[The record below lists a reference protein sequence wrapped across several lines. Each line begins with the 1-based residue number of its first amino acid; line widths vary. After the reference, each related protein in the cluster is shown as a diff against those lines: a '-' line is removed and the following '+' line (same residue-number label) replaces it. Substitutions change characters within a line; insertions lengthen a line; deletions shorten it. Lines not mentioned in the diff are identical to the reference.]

1 MDSPVVLVTGALGC
15 LGAWTCRRL
24 VREGGI
30 VVAFDLGSDRRRLEQ
45 VMTPDDI
52 ERVHFELGDIRELP
66 AIQTV
71 MDRHGVTQVIH
82 LAALQIPFCRA
93 DPVRGAQV
101 NVLGT
106 VNVFEATR
114 QRLDRVSAIAYTSS
128 IGVFQLA
135 DADAATG
142 RLSASAPARPMT
154 HYGVYKQANEGTA
167 RVYWEESGVP
177 SVGLRPLTVFGVARD
192 QGMTSGPT
200 KAMAAAVLGRGY
212 VVPFDGP
219 TLYQLAED
227 VAGALVTSV
236 LGARSGAAVVNLP
249 GAVADGRRLVAAID
263 AALPGSGDLITCER
277 GDLPLPWLI
286 DTDGIEALD
295 LPAPTGFEQ
304 GVRQTI
310 EHFRRLAQDGRL
322 RPEAYGLG

>member
-1 MDSPVVLVTGALGC
+1 MVAPVVLVTGALGC

-24 VREGGI
+24 IRDGRT
-30 VVAFDLGSDRRRLEQ
+30 VVAFDLGTDRRRLEQ
-45 VMTPDDI
+45 VMASDEI
-52 ERVHFELGDIRELP
+52 ERLTVEHGDIREVG
-66 AIQTV
+66 AIEAV
-71 MDRHGVTQVIH
+71 MDRHEVTHVIH

-114 QRLDRVSAIAYTSS
+114 QRLDRISGIAYTSS
-128 IGVFQLA
+128 IGVFRLA

-142 RLSASAPARPMT
+142 RLTASASAWPMT

-192 QGMTSGPT
+192 QGLTSGPT

-227 VAGALVTSV
+227 VAGALVASV
-236 LGARSGAAVVNLP
+236 LGVRSGAAVVNLP
-249 GAVADGRRLVAAID
+249 GAVADGMRLVAAID

-304 GVRQTI
+304 GVRQTV
-310 EHFRRLAQDGRL
+310 ETFRALADEGRL
-322 RPEAYGLG
+322 RPEEYGLA